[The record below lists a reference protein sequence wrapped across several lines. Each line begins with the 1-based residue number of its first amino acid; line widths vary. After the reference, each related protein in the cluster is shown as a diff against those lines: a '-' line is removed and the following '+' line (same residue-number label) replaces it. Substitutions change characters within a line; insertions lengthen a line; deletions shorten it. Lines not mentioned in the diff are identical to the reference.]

1 MTMRIREFWNGKNKG
16 AGGGPKR
23 TFKEMAEEFGV
34 SVNSLRGIWSQHGG
48 PKSDLNQHGPSGGT
62 SWYDP
67 KVVRA
72 WWATV
77 PEEVKHPK
85 GKK

>member
-1 MTMRIREFWNGKNKG
+1 MTMRMDQMHTGKGHG
-16 AGGGPKR
+16 AGPR
-23 TFKEMAEEFGV
+23 RSFKEMAEEFGV
-34 SVNSLRGIWSQHGG
+34 SVPSLRNFWRHYGG
-48 PKSDLNQHGPSGGT
+48 PEAALKQHSDRGHT